1 MQLVAQVF
9 LQRLGSDYED
19 TYALVMDIIMFWF
32 LVS

>member
-19 TYALVMDIIMFWF
+19 TYALVMDIIMF
-32 LVS
+32 